1 MSNPYDKQ
9 VGGDHYQ
16 NMKIQPAEFIN
27 KNQMKFAEG
36 NAIKYI
42 CRHINKGGEQDLQ
55 KAKHYI
61 DMIIERDYGDDAE
74 KSKVMSGLPEG
85 YSFANEDTKDIKI
98 TYGDLSISDDEGL
111 PQDKTGFWSPA
122 ATVLNKRVSPCEC
135 KRIKRNGLHLSAAQA
150 SVAQTD
156 AWLIWMQSWTTVT
169 STLANRHV
177 ARADAHRSM
186 SRRRESRRDH

>member
-42 CRHINKGGEQDLQ
+42 CRHINKGGEQDLE

-74 KSKVMSGLPEG
+74 KSKVFLSGLPE
-85 YSFANEDTKDIKI
+85 SDKDSMD
-98 TYGDLSISDDEGL
+98 DLSEGFKVTYSGDDLNNDIFYPSGVSVGQEGF
-111 PQDKTGFWSPA
+111 D
-122 ATVLNKRVSPCEC
+122 E
-135 KRIKRNGLHLSAAQA
+135 
-150 SVAQTD
+150 
-156 AWLIWMQSWTTVT
+156 
-169 STLANRHV
+169 
-177 ARADAHRSM
+177 
-186 SRRRESRRDH
+186 

>member
-42 CRHINKGGEQDLQ
+42 CRHINKGGEQDLE

-85 YSFANEDTKDIKI
+85 YSFSTMSLADDA
-98 TYGDLSISDDEGL
+98 LSISSDEGL
-111 PQDKTGFWSPA
+111 PQDKTEDELEGISI
-122 ATVLNKRVSPCEC
+122 TYGGSDD
-135 KRIKRNGLHLSAAQA
+135 S
-150 SVAQTD
+150 
-156 AWLIWMQSWTTVT
+156 QSKWV
-169 STLANRHV
+169 V
-177 ARADAHRSM
+177 
-186 SRRRESRRDH
+186 

>member
-42 CRHINKGGEQDLQ
+42 CRHINKGGKQDLE

-61 DMIIERDYGDDAE
+61 DMIIERDYGDDNE
-74 KSKVMSGLPEG
+74 MSMTFTPSADTPTGHGTLP
-85 YSFANEDTKDIKI
+85 DDIKV
-98 TYGDLSISDDEGL
+98 TYSDADL
-111 PQDKTGFWSPA
+111 
-122 ATVLNKRVSPCEC
+122 
-135 KRIKRNGLHLSAAQA
+135 NGAIYYPSGA
-150 SVAQTD
+150 SVGQEGFD
-156 AWLIWMQSWTTVT
+156 
-169 STLANRHV
+169 
-177 ARADAHRSM
+177 
-186 SRRRESRRDH
+186 E